1 MSTVHGQLFAN
12 TAIQLED
19 GDSCP
24 RVLHIWRRTAI
35 IAIIS
40 TKTTFV
46 SILVDQS
53 DPHAIQLV
61 RLHGTI
67 LRQVVEV
74 KMTTSGHDMMSEKA
88 STLELPKVGGL
99 VVELEV
105 AMFIHVPAIWDHL
118 GVQIF
123 QIEDLTFDG
132 VA

>member
-40 TKTTFV
+40 TKTTFA

-67 LRQVVEV
+67 LRQVVKVET
-74 KMTTSGHDMMSEKA
+74 TTSGHNMVPEKA
-88 STLELPKVGGL
+88 SALELPKVGGL
-99 VVELEV
+99 VRELEV
-105 AMFIHVPAIWDHL
+105 AMFIHMPPIGNHL
-118 GVQIF
+118 V
-123 QIEDLTFDG
+123 
-132 VA
+132 V